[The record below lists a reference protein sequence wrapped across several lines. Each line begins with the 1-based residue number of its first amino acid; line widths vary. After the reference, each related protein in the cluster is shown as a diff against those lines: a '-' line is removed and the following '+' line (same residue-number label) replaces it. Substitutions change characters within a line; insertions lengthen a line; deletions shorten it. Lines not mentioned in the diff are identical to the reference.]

1 MISVDFDKIDKETK
15 IVIDYLFSN
24 NLTLAE
30 NIVVVAKV
38 LLTLLKLQETYAVTD
53 EAKDTFRQTR
63 EKIMND
69 VIRLY
74 RKIGVELN
82 NL

>member
-1 MISVDFDKIDKETK
+1 MDKETK

-38 LLTLLKLQETYAVTD
+38 LLVLLKIQETYMFTD
-53 EAKDTFRQTR
+53 EAKNTIKQAR
-63 EKIMND
+63 EKITNAIM
-69 VIRLY
+69 RLY
-74 RKIGVELN
+74 NKVGVRLN